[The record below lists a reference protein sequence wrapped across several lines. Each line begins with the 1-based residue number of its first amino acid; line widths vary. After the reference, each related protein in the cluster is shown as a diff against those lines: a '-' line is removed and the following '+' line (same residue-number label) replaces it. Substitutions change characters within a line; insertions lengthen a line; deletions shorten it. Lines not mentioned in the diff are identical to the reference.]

1 MALDAKNYDPALMYG
16 ANIGVSVDLTDIVD
30 NSGNEVIEIDGVA
43 SAVNFVRV
51 TNSIT
56 AEGPTI
62 SARGDDTNIGLT
74 INSLLTGAL
83 TLDSTSTGAI
93 DIGTNA
99 NAKTITI
106 GNETG
111 ATAVTIDSGTG
122 AINIGDAIA
131 KTITIGNTTGATA
144 LALKSGSG
152 GTVVTSADDNA
163 LTVGANG
170 ATNPVLQVNAATGSV
185 ATGVKITG
193 AATGTAAAIAAIGSA
208 TDEKLTIDAKAA
220 GTIGIG
226 DISTGLV
233 NIGMAS
239 ASSGVRYKRSV
250 LASSGN
256 TTMTS
261 AMSGSIMLLDGA
273 GVDYTLPAIG
283 AGDVGME
290 FWFVT
295 TVTADGTFQTITAGA
310 ADLLTGGVS
319 IMSTTAGA
327 ENDAFSPDVTDDLII
342 TMNGTTQG
350 GIIGSTLH
358 LIAISATRWY
368 VDGTL
373 IGSGTIVTPFS

>member
-1 MALDAKNYDPALMYG
+1 MSLELKNYDPSIMQG
-16 ANIGVSVDLTDIVD
+16 ANIGVSVDLTDLTD
-30 NSGNEVIEIDGVA
+30 ANGNEVIEIDGVT

-51 TNSIT
+51 TNAIT

-62 SARGDDTNIGLT
+62 SARGDDTNIALT

-93 DIGTNA
+93 DIGISA
-99 NAKTITI
+99 FAKTITI

-144 LALKSGSG
+144 IALKSGSG
-152 GTVVTSADDNA
+152 GTIVTSADADGF
-163 LTVGANG
+163 TVGANG
-170 ATNPVLQVNAATGSV
+170 ATNPVIKVDTSTASV
-185 ATGVKITG
+185 ATGISITG
-193 AATGTAAAIAAIGSA
+193 AATGTAVALAAIGSA
-208 TDEKLTIDAKAA
+208 ADESITINAKAA

-226 DISTGLV
+226 GTSTGLV
-233 NIGMAS
+233 SIAL
-239 ASSGVRYKRSV
+239 ASSAAGVRWKRSV

-261 AMSGSIMLLDGA
+261 AMSGSIMLVDGA
-273 GVDYTLPAIG
+273 TVAYTLPAIG
-283 AGDVGME
+283 TGDVGME
-290 FWFVT
+290 FWF
-295 TVTADGTFQTITAGA
+295 TVTVASTAATITAGA
-310 ADLLTGGVS
+310 ADLLTGGVMC
-319 IMSTTAGA
+319 MSSGAGI
-327 ENDAFSPDVTDDLII
+327 ESDQFQPDVTDDLII

-350 GIIGSTLH
+350 GNIGSTWH

-368 VDGTL
+368 CDGTTL
-373 IGSGTIVTPFS
+373 GSGTLVTPFS